1 MRSISIRYGTMVGGA
16 DNWNKAL
23 KCMLV
28 DLKVMLHWV
37 MQDQG
42 MAPDNGNVAIP
53 PQMLASAAPS
63 GVGHQMATSTFVGRA
78 TAGVSTDRFAQSMMQ
93 TGGTRD
99 GNSW

>member
-1 MRSISIRYGTMVGGA
+1 MVGGA

-42 MAPDNGNVAIP
+42 MVSEGGSVTIP
-53 PQMLASAAPS
+53 PQMLSSVAPGAAGPNMAS
-63 GVGHQMATSTFVGRA
+63 STFVGRA
-78 TAGVSTDRFAQSMMQ
+78 TAGMRADRIAQSMMQ
-93 TGGTRD
+93 TGASKDSG
-99 GNSW
+99 GW